1 MISLSEIGGLYKS
14 MPANLKSART
24 KAFAD
29 ACDKQIKKLMDHA
42 EKVKIWCAIQEV
54 EEKYLDV
61 LAADCRVLFYHSG
74 LEASVKRNLVQN
86 SIYWY
91 MCLGTTKAVKE
102 VLTTIYGHGEVQE
115 WFEYGGEPYHFRVN
129 LRNAEVCHG
138 QNEEF
143 LQMLNEVKRL
153 SALLDA
159 VHYIFNYT
167 VEQQVRYGT
176 KLRME
181 GVFYPRR
188 NTPSFFWDGTVRLD
202 GTYTLSGYLSG
213 HSEDFYPV
221 LLSVWSGAD
230 WRTGSAGT
238 AQGQPTFRPW
248 VRLDMQA
255 AFAQGIWGVVRA
267 KVQPVSRLFLQGG
280 ISGDVQVSNQM
291 IVQGAAKEHGHMGS
305 GATPQI
311 IGDTEVEIV
320 QEGALQMQTSIG
332 EICGVETDGT
342 LIVEKDLWL
351 LDGSVMLDGSRLLDA
366 EIYKEEI

>member
-54 EEKYLDV
+54 EEKHLDV

-129 LRNAEVCHG
+129 LTNAEVCHG

-188 NTPSFFWDGTVRLD
+188 NTPPFFLDGTVRLD

-221 LLSVWSGAD
+221 LLAVWSGVD
-230 WRTGSAGT
+230 WRTRSAGT
-238 AQGQPTFRPW
+238 AVASLLFRPEI
-248 VRLDMQA
+248 LLELTNDA
-255 AFAQGIWGVVRA
+255 ALRVWGAALA
-267 KVQPVSRLFLQGG
+267 KTQTISRLYLQGNVNAG
-280 ISGDVQVSNQM
+280 AQTSSQLTT
-291 IVQGAAKEHGHMGS
+291 QGAAEEHMDAS
-305 GATPQI
+305 ASAQNIAETEIEI
-311 IGDTEVEIV
+311 IQESMLWVEGGV
-320 QEGALQMQTSIG
+320 D
-332 EICGVETDGT
+332 CGVKTEGT
-342 LIVEKDLWL
+342 LVVEKDLWM
-351 LDGSVMLDGSRLLDA
+351 LDGSVMLDGSRILDA
-366 EIYKEEI
+366 EIYEEKI